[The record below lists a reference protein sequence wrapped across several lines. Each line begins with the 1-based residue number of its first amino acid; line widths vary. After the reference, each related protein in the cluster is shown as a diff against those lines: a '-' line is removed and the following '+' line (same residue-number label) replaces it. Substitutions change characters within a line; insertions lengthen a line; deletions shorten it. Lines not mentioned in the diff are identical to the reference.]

1 MRTRA
6 AGAIALITML
16 AGAHAASA
24 QGPIG
29 QAYGGQGQVAG
40 EVAAGSSTPPSVT
53 PATVTQNGTTTTTT
67 QPSEGP
73 AVAGVKTTVTQG
85 TRDPSAAVDPPGTGP
100 SAAAAAPVSVFD
112 DAGGGGGLP
121 FTGLD
126 VLLLLAGGGILI
138 AAGMAIRRLTPPTP
152 E

>member
-53 PATVTQNGTTTTTT
+53 PATVTQTGTTTTTT

-73 AVAGVKTTVTQG
+73 AVAGVKTTVQG
-85 TRDPSAAVDPPGTGP
+85 TPRPSNAIDAPTGRPTAV
-100 SAAAAAPVSVFD
+100 AAAPVSVFD
-112 DAGGGGGLP
+112 GAGDGGGLP

-126 VLLLLAGGGILI
+126 VLLLLAGGGVLI